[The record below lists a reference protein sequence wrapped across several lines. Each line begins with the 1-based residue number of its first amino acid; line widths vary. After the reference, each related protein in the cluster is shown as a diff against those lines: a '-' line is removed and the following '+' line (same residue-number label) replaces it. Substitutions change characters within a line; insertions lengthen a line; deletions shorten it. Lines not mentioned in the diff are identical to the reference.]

1 MPNNPDAREKTRAL
15 KLTVIVEDQYRTYVG
30 LVHEEQIVPYGRR
43 TVQIQ
48 LTPEQNALLECR
60 ELGKASGTTVRE
72 VIRECWLETE
82 DGDYV
87 PS

>member
-1 MPNNPDAREKTRAL
+1 MPNKPNTRKNIRAL
-15 KLTVIVEDQYRTYVG
+15 TLSVIIEDRYRTYIG
-30 LVHEEQIVPYGRR
+30 MVHEQQIVPYGRR

-48 LTPEQNALLECR
+48 LTPKQNAQLECN
-60 ELGKASGTTVRE
+60 ELGKASGTTVHE